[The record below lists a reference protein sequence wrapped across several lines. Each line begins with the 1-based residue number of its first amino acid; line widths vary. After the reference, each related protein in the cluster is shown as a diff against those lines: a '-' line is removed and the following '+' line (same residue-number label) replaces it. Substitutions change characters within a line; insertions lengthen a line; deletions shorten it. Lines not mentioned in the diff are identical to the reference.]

1 MDDFTPSGLH
11 ESKNEWGA
19 RLITIL
25 SPHIIEGFY
34 SIMQESINLC
44 KTNDEMEK
52 YLMTFQNFI
61 SRIPKWSNEIVD
73 TETKRIIEKSG
84 CQYLE
89 DLITCVHV
97 IQLKILTSVRVGQKA
112 KKVDIDIMG
121 INEFIHKAYINTARQ
136 FYKNVYLF
144 DINVPPLQKQKN
156 NRELET
162 ITQECILNAVRESIP
177 VQTILKCYLDEST
190 EDDIHEEIKEEDITP
205 PEEELPTTKQSDVDA
220 TVANKLQ
227 SGGDKSTSI
236 SENIK
241 LEVHTEKDHLSPV
254 IKKLGTALSFNN
266 VDTVMDTNKN
276 EYTVSAPKD
285 VDRLEEIS
293 KIRNETRKQ
302 DEQDTSNDDD
312 DKIRIF
318 GDSVS
323 LDQLDVHD
331 IDMPSLSLDTHSLM
345 DIEILS

>member
-34 SIMQESINLC
+34 SILSESINLC
-44 KTNDEMEK
+44 KSNDEMEK

-89 DLITCVHV
+89 DLITCVHI

-112 KKVDIDIMG
+112 KKVDLDIMG
-121 INEFIHKAYINTARQ
+121 INDFIHKAYINTARQ

-156 NRELET
+156 NRELE
-162 ITQECILNAVRESIP
+162 IISQECILNTVRESIP

-190 EDDIHEEIKEEDITP
+190 ENDIHEEINEEDVTP
-205 PEEELPTTKQSDVDA
+205 PEEEQPKPSQT
-220 TVANKLQ
+220 Q
-227 SGGDKSTSI
+227 SGGDNTTTPKIDSD
-236 SENIK
+236 
-241 LEVHTEKDHLSPV
+241 VQPVTEKAGDVLPIVTKS
-254 IKKLGTALSFNN
+254 GSTLSFNN
-266 VDTVMDTNKN
+266 VDSVVDTNKN
-276 EYTVSAPKD
+276 EYSVNAPKD

-293 KIRNETRKQ
+293 KIRNDMRKQ
-302 DEQDTSNDDD
+302 EERDSAHDDDDD
-312 DKIRIF
+312 DKIKIF
-318 GDSVS
+318 GDSVN
-323 LDQLDVHD
+323 LDELDVHD
-331 IDMPSLSLDTHSLM
+331 IELPSLSLDTQSLM
-345 DIEILS
+345 DVEILS